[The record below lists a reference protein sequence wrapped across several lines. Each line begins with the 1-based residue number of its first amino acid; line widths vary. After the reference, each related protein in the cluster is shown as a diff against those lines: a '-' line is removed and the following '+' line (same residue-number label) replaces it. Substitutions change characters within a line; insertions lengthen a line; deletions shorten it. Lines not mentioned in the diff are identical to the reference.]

1 MRKNVAQCKA
11 NFYIERQW
19 NLIIQFSQGL
29 CEEKPV
35 ICVLCT
41 MRLEESYE
49 FIAS

>member
-11 NFYIERQW
+11 NVYIERQQ
-19 NLIIQFSQGL
+19 NLIIQFSEGL
-29 CEEKPV
+29 CKEKPV
-35 ICVLCT
+35 ICVLWT